1 MTKAEIYSKI
11 LEVSEKSYYRWK
23 SKDHPILINLLEK
36 YFSDDELKE
45 FLNTKKIQKFEQLEF
60 IQKRIIDI
68 NSKKYLDSFTNSKNF
83 RYDGLA
89 SSYDIFIQFYFYFL
103 VELKELFIQN
113 NYFGLKLH
121 DILMSSISKFFVKRF
136 SESLLEF
143 GNKKLTQEI
152 IQDLN
157 NENIARIK
165 DMQRNTM
172 CFKNWSEDMFLYL
185 EYILKNDLKNFLD
198 SDNKELIFHAVGF
211 NVYFILKEEPNNS
224 VKDNIISNILES
236 HEKSN
241 KKITIDDIYYHI
253 NQLKQNI

>member
-1 MTKAEIYSKI
+1 MDRKVISKLLGI
-11 LEVSEKSYYRWK
+11 SEKSFYRWK
-23 SKDHPILINLLEK
+23 EERLIFKLLEK
-36 YFSDDELKE
+36 YFTDKELDE
-45 FLNTKKIQKFEQLEF
+45 FLKTEKIQKFEQLEF

-113 NYFGLKLH
+113 NYFGLQLH

-172 CFKNWSEDMFLYL
+172 CFKNWGEDMFLYL
-185 EYILKNDLKNFLD
+185 EYILKNDLKYFLD
-198 SDNKELIFHAVGF
+198 SNNKELIFHAVGF
-211 NVYFILKEEPNNS
+211 NVYFILKEESNYNI
-224 VKDNIISNILES
+224 KDNIISNIIKS